1 MDLRNNLNLQQELK
15 QQLRLTHETKL
26 SLDILQATYMELE
39 DILNQE
45 LVNNP
50 IIEDITIRKPEEKS
64 INREE
69 SKEEMEENIKESDEE
84 NTFESFDKIETEEN
98 EEYNKVVDYHYNSIK
113 QIEQKDLQTHLLEKL
128 DEMNIENQELYNA
141 AKALILELDDN
152 GFLSITIDE
161 VAVETGLS
169 KEIIEKALEIIQSIN
184 EPSGIGARNILESL
198 LIQLRHK
205 NLTDSLA
212 YKIVKLHFELLEK
225 KQYEKLAQI
234 FKVTVDDIKNA
245 EKIIKECDPYPG
257 KSFKIVENP
266 VYVIP
271 DIIVTEDEGNL
282 KVNIMGSEIDI
293 KVNKSYLEEY
303 KKNSKTKDFIE
314 KYQKNV
320 KDLIEAL
327 DKRNKTIQK
336 IVELILN
343 IQKDYIINPESG
355 LKPLTLKE
363 IADAIGVHESTVS
376 RTVSRK
382 YIQLPSGVYPLK
394 SFFSQKLQTNYGDIS
409 NKVVQEK
416 IKNLIENEDKDNP
429 LTDTEITEIL
439 NKEGIN
445 ISRRTVTKYR
455 ENLGIM
461 SVNMRK

>member
-1 MDLRNNLNLQQELK
+1 MDLRNNLNLQPELK

-50 IIEDITIRKPEEKS
+50 IIEDITIRKPEEKN
-64 INREE
+64 INSEE
-69 SKEEMEENIKESDEE
+69 SKEEIEEDLKKSDEE
-84 NTFESFDKIETEEN
+84 DTFESFDKIEIEEN
-98 EEYNKVVDYHYNSIK
+98 EEYNKVIDYHYNSIK
-113 QIEQKDLQTHLLEKL
+113 QIEEKDLQTHLLEKL
-128 DEMNIENQELYNA
+128 DEMSIENPELYNA
-141 AKALILELDDN
+141 AKAIILDLDDN

-161 VAVETGLS
+161 IAAETGLN
-169 KEIIEKALEIIQSIN
+169 KEIIEKALEIIQSID
-184 EPSGIGARNILESL
+184 EPSGVGARNIIESL

-205 NLTDSLA
+205 NLKETLA
-212 YKIVKLHFELLEK
+212 YKIVESHFELLEK

-234 FKVTVDDIKNA
+234 FKVTVDDVKNA

-257 KSFKIVENP
+257 KNFKINEKP
-266 VYVIP
+266 IYVVP
-271 DIIVTEDEGNL
+271 DIIVTEEEGNL
-282 KVNIMGSEIDI
+282 KVNIMGREIDI

-303 KKNSKTKDFIE
+303 KKNPKTKDFVE

-320 KDLIEAL
+320 NDLIEAI

-343 IQKDYIINPESG
+343 IQKDYIINPDAG

-376 RTVSRK
+376 RAVSRK

-394 SFFSQKLQTNYGDIS
+394 SFFSQKLQTSYGDIS
-409 NKVVQEK
+409 NNAVKEK
-416 IKNLIENEDKDNP
+416 IKKLIENENKKAP

-455 ENLGIM
+455 EQLGIM
-461 SVNMRK
+461 SVNMR

>member
-1 MDLRNNLNLQQELK
+1 MDLNNNLNLQQELK

-50 IIEDITIRKPEEKS
+50 IIEDITIRKPEEKN
-64 INREE
+64 INKEE
-69 SKEEMEENIKESDEE
+69 SKEELEENINKNDEE
-84 NTFESFDKIETEEN
+84 NTFESFNREETEEN
-98 EEYNKVVDYHYNSIK
+98 KEYNKTIDYHYNSIK
-113 QIEQKDLQTHLLEKL
+113 QIEQIDLQTFLLEKL

-141 AKALILELDDN
+141 VKAIIFELDDN
-152 GFLSITIDE
+152 GFLSITLDE
-161 VAVETGLS
+161 IAAEAGLS
-169 KEIIEKALEIIQSIN
+169 KEILEIGLKIIQSVD
-184 EPSGIGARNILESL
+184 EPSGVGARNIIESL
-198 LIQLRHK
+198 LIQLKHK

-212 YKIVKLHFELLEK
+212 YKIVESHFELLEK
-225 KQYEKLAQI
+225 KNYEKLSQI
-234 FKVTVDDIKNA
+234 YKVTVDDIKNA

-257 KSFKIVENP
+257 KNFKVHEKPIYIV
-266 VYVIP
+266 P
-271 DIIVTEDEGNL
+271 DIIVTEEEGKL

-293 KVNKSYLEEY
+293 KVNQSYLEEY
-303 KKNSKTKDFIE
+303 KKDSKTKDFIE

-320 KDLIEAL
+320 KDLMDAL

-343 IQKDYIINPESG
+343 IQKDYIINPEVG

-394 SFFSQKLQTNYGDIS
+394 SFFSQKLQTSYGDIS
-409 NKVVQEK
+409 NNAVKEK
-416 IKNLIENEDKDNP
+416 IKKLIGNEDRNNP

-455 ENLGIM
+455 EQLGIM
-461 SVNMRK
+461 SVSMRK

>member
-1 MDLRNNLNLQQELK
+1 MNLNNNLSLQQELK

-50 IIEDITIRKPEEKS
+50 IIEDITIRKPEEKN
-64 INREE
+64 INNEE
-69 SKEEMEENIKESDEE
+69 SKEELEENINKSDEE
-84 NTFESFDKIETEEN
+84 NTFESFDSEEKEEN
-98 EEYNKVVDYHYNSIK
+98 KEYNKVIDYHYNSIK
-113 QIEQKDLQTHLLEKL
+113 QIEQIDLQTYLLEKL

-141 AKALILELDDN
+141 VKAIIFELDDN
-152 GFLSITIDE
+152 GFLSITLDE
-161 VAVETGLS
+161 ISGETGLS
-169 KEIIEKALEIIQSIN
+169 KEILERGLEIIQSVD
-184 EPSGIGARNILESL
+184 EPAGVGARNTVESL
-198 LIQLRHK
+198 LIQLKHK

-212 YKIVKLHFELLEK
+212 YKIVESYFELLEK
-225 KQYEKLAQI
+225 KNYEKLSQI
-234 FKVTVDDIKNA
+234 YKVTIDDIKNA
-245 EKIIKECDPYPG
+245 EKVIKECDPYPG
-257 KSFKIVENP
+257 KNFKVNEKPI
-266 VYVIP
+266 YIIP
-271 DIIVTEDEGNL
+271 DIIVTEEEGKL
-282 KVNIMGSEIDI
+282 KVNIMGTEIDI

-303 KKNSKTKDFIE
+303 KKDPKTKDFIE

-320 KDLIEAL
+320 KELLDAL
-327 DKRNKTIQK
+327 NKRNKTIQK

-343 IQKDYIINPESG
+343 IQKDYIINPENG

-394 SFFSQKLQTNYGDIS
+394 SFFSQRLQTSYGDIS
-409 NKVVQEK
+409 NNAVKEK
-416 IKNLIENEDKDNP
+416 IKKLIDSEDKNAP

-455 ENLGIM
+455 EQLGIM
-461 SVNMRK
+461 SVSMRK